1 MKTYLILFLA
11 IVFETVATSFLK
23 QSEQFTKLVPSVLTV
38 LGYAAAFYCL
48 SVVLKSIPVG
58 IAYAI
63 WSGVG
68 IILIALIGFFVF
80 KSAPR
85 PGCHHRAGPDYCRS
99 GRHQCL
105 LQLGLSLMEVSRH
118 CVLYQTKR
126 KKSCF
131 SSAWFLS
138 FFSIIGRSQI
148 YTFNI
153 RYKYAF
159 SSLLL

>member
-23 QSEQFTKLVPSVLTV
+23 QSEQFTRLVPSVLTV

-48 SVVLKSIPVG
+48 SVVLKNIPVG

-80 KSAPR
+80 KQHLDLA
-85 PGCHHRAGPDYCRS
+85 A
-99 GRHQCL
+99 
-105 LQLGLSLMEVSRH
+105 
-118 CVLYQTKR
+118 
-126 KKSCF
+126 
-131 SSAWFLS
+131 
-138 FFSIIGRSQI
+138 IIGLALI
-148 YTFNI
+148 IAGVVVINV
-153 RYKYAF
+153 F
-159 SSLLL
+159 SNSVSH